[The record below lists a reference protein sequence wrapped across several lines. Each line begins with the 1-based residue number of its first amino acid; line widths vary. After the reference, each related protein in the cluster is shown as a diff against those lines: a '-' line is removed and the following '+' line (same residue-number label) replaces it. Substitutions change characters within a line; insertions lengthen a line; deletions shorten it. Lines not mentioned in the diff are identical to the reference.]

1 MAAQVPKP
9 ASQSDAAPQQKL
21 AAVEEDVARLRRD
34 LAEALERQTATA
46 QILRVI
52 ASSPTDLQAV
62 LDASEPQDGNGP
74 RRGRA
79 THHPCRGPKDCLKTP
94 RSAQTTSEWG
104 PL

>member
-9 ASQSDAAPQQKL
+9 APPSDAAPQQKL

-34 LAEALERQTATA
+34 LTEALERQTATA

-62 LDASEPQDGNGP
+62 LDAVAE
-74 RRGRA
+74 
-79 THHPCRGPKDCLKTP
+79 
-94 RSAQTTSEWG
+94 SAARLCGASDASIFRC
-104 PL
+104 